1 MLNSSFIK
9 YGIVGIVSVVIDY
22 SILFLMYTLLNFDK
36 NISITL
42 AFWIS
47 SIFNF
52 LMHKKF
58 TFLSK
63 NDIKLEF
70 IKYLIM
76 VFISYLLTIVIINI
90 LLKFTNLYISKL
102 ISLIFVYLYGF
113 TVSKF
118 FVYKGYNE
126 Y

>member
-9 YGIVGIVSVVIDY
+9 YGIVGIVSVIIDY
-22 SILFLMYTLLNFDK
+22 SILFLMYSLLDFDK
-36 NISITL
+36 NISITVG
-42 AFWIS
+42 FFGS

-102 ISLIFVYLYGF
+102 ISLIFIYLYGYLM
-113 TVSKF
+113 SKF

>member
-9 YGIVGIVSVVIDY
+9 YGIVGIVSVIIDY
-22 SILFLMYTLLNFDK
+22 SILFLMYSLLDFDK
-36 NISITL
+36 NISITVG
-42 AFWIS
+42 FFGS

-63 NDIKLEF
+63 NDIKLEVV
-70 IKYLIM
+70 KYLIM
-76 VFISYLLTIVIINI
+76 VSISYLLTIIIINI

-102 ISLIFVYLYGF
+102 ISLIFIYLYGYLM
-113 TVSKF
+113 SKF